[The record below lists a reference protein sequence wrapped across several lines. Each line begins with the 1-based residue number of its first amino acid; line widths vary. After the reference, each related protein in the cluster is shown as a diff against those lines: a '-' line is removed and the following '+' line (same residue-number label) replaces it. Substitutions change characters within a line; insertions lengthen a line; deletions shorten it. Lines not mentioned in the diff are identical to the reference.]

1 MAGKKKP
8 KKPGWKDVEKS
19 TRNFGKPEFT
29 ELIRDLYHLS
39 PENKAFFF
47 TRFSIGED
55 PLANYKGIIQN
66 AMNPYL
72 EDGETLDVEAGR
84 DAIDRFAKAVDNPHA
99 EAELRILY
107 VQCGTNFMLS
117 YGYTDDGLS
126 EDMLEMYHHAIETVL
141 KLPPEKRKILKTR
154 LYETKES
161 AKGLGW
167 WYYDGLDD
175 LYHEGFPHD
184 SPRNG

>member
-1 MAGKKKP
+1 MAGKKKH
-8 KKPGWKDVEKS
+8 KKPDWKDVEKRV
-19 TRNFGKPEFT
+19 RNFGKRGLT

-55 PLANYKGIIQN
+55 PLETYKRTIQN

-99 EAELRILY
+99 EAEVRIFY
-107 VQCGTNFMLS
+107 VECGTNFMLS
-117 YGYTDDGLS
+117 YGYSDEVLG
-126 EDMLEMYHHAIETVL
+126 EDMQEMYHHAIETVL
-141 KLPPEKRKILKTR
+141 KLPAKKRENLKTR
-154 LYETKES
+154 LYEIMAS

-167 WYYDGLDD
+167 WYYDGLAD
-175 LYHEGFPHD
+175 LYDNAFPDD
-184 SPRNG
+184 SPREQ